1 MQALPKLTGHSRHR
15 QTLVVYDPESRQ
27 LVLHEESP
35 STSRPE
41 TVSFQSC
48 PFCKRPLHDG
58 ADNGG
63 NVSPDH
69 TPSSL
74 GHVDAMTDSGFV
86 DRDYFQMLSA
96 RYIGL
101 VPTPIAGVV
110 TKRARR
116 HSVPTNGV
124 GVASPRRS
132 PPSPTRRRLPR
143 PEVED
148 VGEGF
153 NHHAEETEDEVTGH
167 GISSA
172 AFSPGYFQRFFVAER
187 ELGRGGKG
195 VVLLVKHV
203 LDSVPLGHFA
213 CKRVP
218 VGMSV
223 NCVTLS
229 RLKKWC

>member
-1 MQALPKLTGHSRHR
+1 
-15 QTLVVYDPESRQ
+15 
-27 LVLHEESP
+27 
-35 STSRPE
+35 
-41 TVSFQSC
+41 
-48 PFCKRPLHDG
+48 
-58 ADNGG
+58 
-63 NVSPDH
+63 
-69 TPSSL
+69 
-74 GHVDAMTDSGFV
+74 MTDSGFV
-86 DRDYFQMLSA
+86 DRDYFRMLGA

-101 VPTPIAGVV
+101 APTVIASAI

-124 GVASPRRS
+124 GRVASPRRP

-153 NHHAEETEDEVTGH
+153 NHHAEETEDEATGH

-203 LDSVPLGHFA
+203 LDGVPLGHFA

-223 NCVTLS
+223 NCVVLS
-229 RLKKWC
+229 WSKKSC